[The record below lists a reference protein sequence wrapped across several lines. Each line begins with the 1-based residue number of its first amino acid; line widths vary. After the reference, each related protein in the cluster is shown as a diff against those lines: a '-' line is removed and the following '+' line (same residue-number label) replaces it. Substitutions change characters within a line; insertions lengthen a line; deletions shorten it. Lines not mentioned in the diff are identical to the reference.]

1 MPAKDLPFPKP
12 IIVDLGDNP
21 EIVHFDS
28 SGELRDWIEV
38 EADAW
43 AGLKT
48 FQPHLKISEPEEYKA
63 IFRQMNHIS
72 GLKKAAKELSIMGRE
87 SPRYEKQ
94 LKLAESLLE
103 PWRETA
109 VLHSKSKA
117 GKYILKQFDGATE
130 IAEKLAA
137 CRDLSEAI
145 QVDRN
150 PFAES
155 KKDSKPKPADK
166 EKEQTDNLDKQLRKL
181 VLEYESLDAITK
193 KFREQVD
200 EIGFTLESQ
209 QSSIDQMAEDAETKL
224 TNITEAYEAGLATEA
239 PVKYWNDKATRH
251 TIIGAIL
258 MGAFVLLA
266 IGAGSFAYFGGS
278 SLIELIASSS
288 AALTETNGKA
298 PDPTWG
304 ILARV
309 TIFIL
314 PAFLLVWILRIIA
327 RVGLVNLALAD
338 DARER
343 VAMTQSFLAF
353 LSQEGKITE
362 ADKIVMLHSLFR
374 PSALAGED
382 DAAPPNWFDLLA
394 NRLGQ
399 SSK

>member
-130 IAEKLAA
+130 TAEKLTA

-145 QVDRN
+145 QVDLN
-150 PFAES
+150 PFADLD
-155 KKDSKPKPADK
+155 KKSMPKSVDK
-166 EKEQTDNLDKQLRKL
+166 EKKRADSLDEQLSNLALK
-181 VLEYESLDAITK
+181 YESMENVAEKSRKQI
-193 KFREQVD
+193 D
-200 EIGFTLESQ
+200 ELGYILESQ
-209 QSSIDQMAEDAETKL
+209 KSSIDQMAEDTETKL
-224 TNITEAYEAGLATEA
+224 ISITEAYEAGLATEA
-239 PVKYWNDKATRH
+239 PVKYWQDKATHH
-251 TIIGAIL
+251 TRL
-258 MGAFVLLA
+258 
-266 IGAGSFAYFGGS
+266 GAGLMAAFAALATIAGFAAYFGGS
-278 SLIELIASSS
+278 SLIELIANSS
-288 AALTETNGKA
+288 AALATADGKA

-327 RVGLVNLALAD
+327 RVGLVNLGLAD

-353 LSQEGKITE
+353 LSQEGRITE

-394 NRLGQ
+394 HRLGQ